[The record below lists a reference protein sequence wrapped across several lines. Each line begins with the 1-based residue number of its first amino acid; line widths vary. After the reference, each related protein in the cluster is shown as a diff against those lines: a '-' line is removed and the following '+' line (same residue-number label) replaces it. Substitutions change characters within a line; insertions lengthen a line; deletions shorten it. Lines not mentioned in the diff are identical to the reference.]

1 MKKPAGSV
9 PSSDS
14 KTREAGAAP
23 AAPASR
29 FGRKKEA
36 PKTPTRREW
45 LALKPVRNPMLQWR
59 DEEGVII
66 IEIHRAQT
74 WKTRL
79 LNMVFPLP
87 ERHSVALDAI
97 GSSVWRASDGEA
109 TVEQISRKLAR
120 ELQIERR
127 EAELSLQQ
135 FFKELGRR
143 GYIGFKMEG
152 ATDASAS
159 T

>member
-1 MKKPAGSV
+1 MKKAPREASGPAV
-9 PSSDS
+9 PSALRSL
-14 KTREAGAAP
+14 
-23 AAPASR
+23 
-29 FGRKKEA
+29 FGKKEA
-36 PKTPTRREW
+36 PGAPSRREW
-45 LALKPVRNPMLQWR
+45 LALKPIRNPMLQWR
-59 DEEGVII
+59 EEEGVVI

-79 LNMVFPLP
+79 LNLVFPLP
-87 ERHSVALDAI
+87 ENHRVALDAI
-97 GSSVWRASDGEA
+97 GSTVWRASDGEV
-109 TVEQISRKLAR
+109 TVEQIARQLAR

-143 GYIGFKMEG
+143 GYIAFKIDG
-152 ATDASAS
+152 AEPSAPAS